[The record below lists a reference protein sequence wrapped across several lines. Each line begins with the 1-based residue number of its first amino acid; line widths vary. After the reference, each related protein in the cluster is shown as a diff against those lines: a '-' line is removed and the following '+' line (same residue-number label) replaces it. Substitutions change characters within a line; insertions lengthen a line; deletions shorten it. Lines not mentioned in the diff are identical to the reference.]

1 MVKQSIELISREIEK
16 EHAEF
21 LQAIENSK
29 SKSET
34 ILEEINKMEPDEKSK
49 LIAKLLNENVVEAE
63 QDEQKER
70 EGEING
76 ND

>member
-1 MVKQSIELISREIEK
+1 MVKQSIELISGEIEK

-34 ILEEINKMEPDEKSK
+34 ILEEIDKMEPDEKSK
-49 LIAKLLNENVVEAE
+49 LIAKLLNENVVEEPA
-63 QDEQKER
+63 QDEKE

>member
-1 MVKQSIELISREIEK
+1 MVKQSIELISGEIEK

-34 ILEEINKMEPDEKSK
+34 ILEEIDKMEPDEKSK
-49 LIAKLLNENVVEAE
+49 LIAKLLNENVVEESA
-63 QDEQKER
+63 QDEEE

>member
-1 MVKQSIELISREIEK
+1 MKK

-34 ILEEINKMEPDEKSK
+34 ILEEIDKMEPDEKSK
-49 LIAKLLNENVVEAE
+49 LIAKLLNENVVEEPA
-63 QDEQKER
+63 QDEKE

>member
-1 MVKQSIELISREIEK
+1 MVKQSIELISGEIEK

-49 LIAKLLNENVVEAE
+49 LIAKLLNENVVEESAK
-63 QDEQKER
+63 DEQK

>member
-1 MVKQSIELISREIEK
+1 MVKQSIELISGEIEK

-34 ILEEINKMEPDEKSK
+34 ILEEINKMEPDEKTK
-49 LIAKLLNENVVEAE
+49 LIAKLLNENVVEELA
-63 QDEQKER
+63 QDEKE

>member
-1 MVKQSIELISREIEK
+1 MVKQSIELISGEIEK

-34 ILEEINKMEPDEKSK
+34 ILEEIDKMEPDEKSK
-49 LIAKLLNENVVEAE
+49 LIAKLLNENVVEKSA
-63 QDEQKER
+63 QDEEE

>member
-1 MVKQSIELISREIEK
+1 MVKQSIELISGEIEK

-34 ILEEINKMEPDEKSK
+34 ILEEIDKMKPDEKSK
-49 LIAKLLNENVVEAE
+49 LIAKLLNENVVEESA
-63 QDEQKER
+63 QDEEE